1 MLMKAIVTGAGGFIG
16 SHMVDFLLAK
26 GYEVVGT
33 TRPGGRRWNVSH
45 LLKPPAPHFTH
56 AELDVRDRS
65 TVEHLIENHQPDL
78 LFHFAAQ
85 SRVLPS
91 WQDPAYTIEANVL
104 GTVYIFETIKR
115 LKLPCKVIMACSS
128 AAYGTTYENER
139 PLKEGNT
146 LRPVHP
152 YGISKMA
159 AEWMA
164 KQYQLNFG
172 IDTRVFRFFNQTGP
186 RKIED
191 ACSDFARAVA
201 KIEVGKADPVIR
213 VGNLETYRDITGIK
227 DTLAAIWAVIERG
240 KPGETYNVCS
250 NQPTL
255 IRDVL
260 NKLISFS
267 RKKIQI
273 ADKSKEKLRITDEP
287 IILGD
292 NTKIRTECG
301 YVPKQALPDLF
312 REMFDYWVDF
322 YKKHNDIELE
332 PG

>member
-1 MLMKAIVTGAGGFIG
+1 MKAIVTGAGGFIG

-26 GYEVVGT
+26 GFDVVAT
-33 TRPGGRRWNVSH
+33 TRPGGRRWNVGH
-45 LLKPPAPHFTH
+45 LLNPPALHFNH
-56 AELDVRDRS
+56 AEVDMRVR
-65 TVEHLIENHQPDL
+65 TAVEHVIETHRPNII
-78 LFHFAAQ
+78 FHFAAQ

-91 WQDPAYTIEANVL
+91 WQDPAYTIDANVL

-139 PLKEGNT
+139 PLKETNT

-172 IDTRVFRFFNQTGP
+172 IDARVMRFFNQTGP

-213 VGNLETYRDITGIK
+213 VGNLDTYRDITGIK
-227 DTLAAIWAVIERG
+227 DTLAATWAVTELG

-250 NQPTL
+250 SKPTL

-260 NKLISFS
+260 KKLVSFS
-267 RKKIQI
+267 HKKIKI
-273 ADKSKEKLRITDEP
+273 AEKSEEKLRITDEP

-292 NTKIRTECG
+292 NTKIHSECG
-301 YVPKQALPDLF
+301 YVPKQALADLF
-312 REMFDYWVDF
+312 REMFEYWVNF
-322 YKKHNDIELE
+322 YQKHDDKDLD
-332 PG
+332 

>member
-1 MLMKAIVTGAGGFIG
+1 MKAIVTGAGGFIG

-26 GYEVVGT
+26 GFRVVAT
-33 TRPGGRRWNVSH
+33 TRPDGRRWNITH
-45 LLKPPAPHFTH
+45 LLQSSPPLFTH
-56 AELDVRDRS
+56 ADVDMRDRVA
-65 TVEHLIENHQPDL
+65 VETIIETHRPDII
-78 LFHFAAQ
+78 FHFAAQ

-91 WQDPAYTIEANVL
+91 WQDPAYTIDANVL

-128 AAYGTTYENER
+128 AAYGTTFENEH

-172 IDTRVFRFFNQTGP
+172 IDARVMRLFNQTGP

-201 KIEVGKADPVIR
+201 KVEVGKADPVIR
-213 VGNLETYRDITGIK
+213 VGNLDTYRDITGIK
-227 DTLAAIWAVIERG
+227 DTLAATWAVADRG

-250 NQPTL
+250 SQPTL
-255 IRDVL
+255 IHDVL
-260 NKLISFS
+260 KTLISFS
-267 RKKIQI
+267 RKKIKI
-273 ADKSKEKLRITDEP
+273 AEKSEEKLRITDEP

-292 NTKIRTECG
+292 NAKIHAECG

-312 REMFDYWVDF
+312 REMFDYWVEF
-322 YKKHNDIELE
+322 YTNHDDKDLN
-332 PG
+332 

>member
-1 MLMKAIVTGAGGFIG
+1 MKAIVTGAGGFIG

-26 GYEVVGT
+26 GFDVVGT
-33 TRPGGRRWNVSH
+33 TRPGGRRWNITH
-45 LLKPPAPHFTH
+45 LLESATPLFTH
-56 AELDVRDRS
+56 ADVDMRDRVA
-65 TVEHLIENHQPDL
+65 VENMIDTHRPDII
-78 LFHFAAQ
+78 FHFAAQ

-91 WQDPAYTIEANVL
+91 WEDPAYTINANVL
-104 GTVYIFETIKR
+104 GTVFIFEIIKR

-139 PLKEGNT
+139 PLKETNT

-164 KQYQLNFG
+164 KQYQFNFG
-172 IDTRVFRFFNQTGP
+172 IDARVMRLFNQTGP
-186 RKIED
+186 RKIDD

-201 KIEVGKADPVIR
+201 KVEVGKADPVIR
-213 VGNLETYRDITGIK
+213 VGNLDTYRDITGIK
-227 DTLAAIWAVIERG
+227 DTLAATWAVAERG

-260 NKLISFS
+260 KKLVSFS
-267 RKKIQI
+267 YKKIKI
-273 ADKSKEKLRITDEP
+273 VEKSEEKLRITDEP

-292 NTKIRTECG
+292 NTKIRSECG
-301 YVPKQALPDLF
+301 YKPKQALPDLF
-312 REMFDYWVDF
+312 REMFDYWVEF
-322 YKKHNDIELE
+322 YKKHDDNILT
-332 PG
+332 